1 MGLEYEVKF
10 LDVDVPAVKKI
21 LEKVGAKKVHD
32 RIMFKRTIFSR
43 CDTTVKGYSRVR
55 DEGKEVTMTSKM
67 FKDPKYPEE
76 HEVTIKED
84 YETGVNFLK
93 SLGLD
98 VKAVQES
105 YREKWS
111 HPLANEITFDDLPG
125 LPTYMEVECS
135 TEANLNKLIETL
147 GLDKSKMRYGVYDAT
162 YEEYYG
168 IPRDTLNNKTPSLTF
183 ANIINEI
190 KPTKNMD
197 LLKSI
202 HKSYGLSR
210 IGRLSR
216 SKSSKSTKKS
226 SKKLSKKTS
235 KKPSKTIK
243 TSKKTSK
250 KGSLRGGSK
259 KRGSKITV
267 KKSSVRTVKKSSRK
281 TSRKTSRKPV
291 KKSSRKTKNS
301 RKNSKKN

>member
-10 LDVDVPAVKKI
+10 LDVDVPAVKRI
-21 LEKVGAKKVHD
+21 LEKIGAKKVND

-43 CDTTVKGYSRVR
+43 CDTTIKGYSRVR

-67 FKDPKYPEE
+67 FKDPKFPEE

-125 LPTYMEVECS
+125 LPTYMEVECA
-135 TEANLNKLIETL
+135 TEANLNKLIDTL

-210 IGRLSR
+210 LSR
-216 SKSSKSTKKS
+216 TKSSKSSKSTKKS
-226 SKKLSKKTS
+226 SKKPSKKQ
-235 KKPSKTIK
+235 SKTKK

-250 KGSLRGGSK
+250 RASLKGGAK
-259 KRGSKITV
+259 KRASKTI
-267 KKSSVRTVKKSSRK
+267 KKSSKKISKKSSKKISKKTVKKSSRK
-281 TSRKTSRKPV
+281 T
-291 KKSSRKTKNS
+291 KSS